1 MIPVLDIPHKSPSG
15 FAVRGASLDDVED
28 LTRLWYSAFNTSHK
42 FWEVMTP
49 ADAITRQWWDDVWT
63 MGIKTGPAHLKTF
76 VVEDL
81 SRGGRLVA
89 FSRWNVPQADGSQ
102 NIPLPDYPPEWDP
115 ELTEALWGGM
125 PKNRADV
132 MGQRPHWKFLGVHR
146 GYQQKGLGFT
156 LVDWGCRQADSQ
168 GLEVYLD
175 ATPKGLPF
183 YKRYFGFEEK
193 KVLEIPLRPET
204 FGSYELMAVVRSPK
218 VWSFS
223 NTVDKRL
230 SNRVG
235 VEVMEVVEVDE
246 A

>member
-1 MIPVLDIPHKSPSG
+1 MIPVLDITHNSPPG
-15 FAVRGASLDDVED
+15 FAVREASLDDVEF

-49 ADAITRQWWDDVWT
+49 DDAITRQWWNDVWT
-63 MGIKTGPAHLKTF
+63 MGMKAGHAVLKTF

-89 FSRWNVPQADGSQ
+89 FSRWNVPQIDGSQ

-125 PKNRADV
+125 PKNRADI
-132 MGQRPHWKFLGVHR
+132 MGRRPHWMLEFLGVDR
-146 GYQQKGLGFT
+146 DYQQKGLGFT
-156 LVDWGCRQADSQ
+156 LVDWGCRQADAQ

-175 ATPKGLPF
+175 ASPRGLPF
-183 YKRYFGFEEK
+183 YKRHFGFEEK
-193 KVLEIPLRPET
+193 KVLQIPLRPET

-223 NTVDKRL
+223 DIVDKQL
-230 SNRVG
+230 SSHVG
-235 VEVMEVVEVDE
+235 VEVVKVEE

>member
-1 MIPVLDIPHKSPSG
+1 MIPVLDTTHNSPPG
-15 FAVRGASLDDVED
+15 FAVREASLGDVKD

-49 ADAITRQWWDDVWT
+49 ADAVTCQWWNDVWT
-63 MGIKTGPAHLKTF
+63 MGIKAGPAVLKTF

-81 SRGGRLVA
+81 SRAGRLVA
-89 FSRWNVPQADGSQ
+89 FSRWHLPQADGSQ
-102 NIPLPDYPPEWDP
+102 NIPLPEYPPEWDP

-132 MGQRPHWKFLGVHR
+132 MGQRPHWMLEFLGVDR
-146 GYQQKGLGFT
+146 EYQQKGLGFT

-175 ATPKGLPF
+175 ASPKGLPF
-183 YKRYFGFEEK
+183 YKRNFGFEEK
-193 KVLEIPLRPET
+193 KVLQIPLRPET
-204 FGSYELMAVVRSPK
+204 FGSYELMTVVRSPK
-218 VWSFS
+218 AWSFS
-223 NTVDKRL
+223 DTVDKQL
-230 SNRVG
+230 SSHVG
-235 VEVMEVVEVDE
+235 VEVVEVEE